1 VTAGR
6 GVVRPTRLRVF
17 LLAIASIIL
26 LPAPPARPAEL
37 TGTWRGT
44 VTVDGEQ
51 VELTLDFSD
60 NDYFLCTYTNS
71 SGFVRTVELSGPG
84 QFQSGPPRG
93 GVLTLAVESV
103 VKRPDGIAY
112 LLHTGFERAS
122 NGYLDQQYV
131 SEEADYAITPRA
143 CACGSSPARPRTSG
157 TAAGP
162 SVAHRARRSSKA
174 C

>member
-1 VTAGR
+1 MTAGR

-71 SGFVRTVELSGPG
+71 RGFVRTSSCPGPD
-84 QFQSGPPRG
+84 S
-93 GVLTLAVESV
+93 
-103 VKRPDGIAY
+103 
-112 LLHTGFERAS
+112 
-122 NGYLDQQYV
+122 
-131 SEEADYAITPRA
+131 
-143 CACGSSPARPRTSG
+143 SSPGRP
-157 TAAGP
+157 AAG
-162 SVAHRARRSSKA
+162 